1 METKVLRG
9 SQALLAR
16 SVLMENV
23 VLSGLMGQ
31 SVYLVK
37 QGQQVRKEFVAQM
50 EYLVLQGR
58 KVPKDLMVPTES
70 LA

>member
-23 VLSGLMGQ
+23 VLLGLMGQ

-37 QGQQVRKEFVAQM
+37 EAQQVRKEYEAQM
-50 EYLVLQGR
+50 EYLVLLGR